1 MNVKPIITAMLI
13 TLAIPT
19 MADFVTTS
27 RAYEVAL
34 ADLVVPPSL
43 HSRLMFRQCAD
54 CDSESIR
61 LTPQTRFIVNGRDV
75 LFDKFRLFARQAT
88 TADVVT
94 VTILHELESDTVESV
109 FLIFK

>member
-1 MNVKPIITAMLI
+1 MKFKIVITAILLM
-13 TLAIPT
+13 LAIPAA
-19 MADFVTTS
+19 ADFVTTS

-34 ADLVVPPSL
+34 ADLVVPPSQ

-109 FLIFK
+109 FLTFE